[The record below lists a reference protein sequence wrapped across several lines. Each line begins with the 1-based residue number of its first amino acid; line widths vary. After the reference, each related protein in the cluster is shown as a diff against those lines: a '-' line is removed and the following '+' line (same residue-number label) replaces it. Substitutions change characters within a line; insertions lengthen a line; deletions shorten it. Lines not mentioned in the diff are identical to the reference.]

1 MEYNFSVRKRGNKWH
16 LICSYK
22 TPDGWKQKTKG
33 GFALRKEAMS
43 WKGKEALIKEIE
55 KAEAVSPAFQ
65 NITLRGFLEFYIAE
79 HPTLTYNTIINYRT
93 SIANLPQIADKP
105 IKDISLLMI
114 IGALRALQDTPG
126 RLKATRT
133 HLRTFFSSAVM
144 YNAIAKNP
152 LADYKFPKIESDK
165 ENKRLRVFTD
175 EQIADVMRRG
185 ADNEPSLLMAI
196 AAATGMRGGE
206 ILGLK
211 WSDIDF
217 ATSRLIVNK
226 QWKRIGR
233 ENGKTIYGWG
243 NVKNKNGNRTL
254 FVPPSLMRI
263 LIEYKASHP
272 INISGRIATI
282 NNAGDLRKY
291 IVRRYP
297 NHSMHDFRHTFGT
310 RLSLTCPNV
319 SILAATLG
327 DSEET
332 VVKTYLNYSEEMRKV
347 ADAHIAEMFS

>member
-16 LICSYK
+16 LVCSYK

-55 KAEAVSPAFQ
+55 KAETVSPTFS
-65 NITLRGFLEFYIAE
+65 NITLRGFLEFYIKE
-79 HPTLTYNTIINYRT
+79 HPALAYNTIINYRT

-133 HLRTFFSSAVM
+133 HLKTLFSSAVM

-152 LADYKFPKIESDK
+152 LADYKFPQIESGK

-175 EQIADVMRRG
+175 EQIADVMKHG
-185 ADNEPSLLMAI
+185 ADDEPSLIMAI

-217 ATSRLIVNK
+217 VTSRLTVNK
-226 QWKRIGR
+226 QWKRIGH
-233 ENGKTIYGWG
+233 ENGRPIYGWG
-243 NVKNKNGNRTL
+243 DVKNKNGNRTL
-254 FVPPSLMRI
+254 FVPPSLMRV
-263 LIEYKASHP
+263 LIDYKASHP
-272 INISGRIATI
+272 INITGRIATT
-282 NNAGDLRKY
+282 NSAGDLRQY
-291 IVRRYP
+291 IMRRYP

-347 ADAHIAEMFS
+347 ADTHIAEMFS

>member
-16 LICSYK
+16 LVCSYK
-22 TPDGWKQKTKG
+22 TADGWKQKTKG
-33 GFALRKEAMS
+33 GFALRKEAIS

-55 KAEAVSPAFQ
+55 KAEVVSPTFS
-65 NITLRGFLEFYIAE
+65 NITLRGFLEFYIKE
-79 HPTLTYNTIINYRT
+79 HPAFAYNTIDKYRT
-93 SIANLPQIADKP
+93 AINGLPQIADKP
-105 IKDISLLMI
+105 IKDISLLAI
-114 IGALRALQDTPG
+114 IGTLRALQNTPG
-126 RLKATRT
+126 KLKAART
-133 HLRTFFSSAVM
+133 VLKTLFSSAVM
-144 YNAIAKNP
+144 YNAVAKNP
-152 LADYKFPKIESDK
+152 LTDYKFPQIESGK

-175 EQIADVMRRG
+175 EQIADVMKHG
-185 ADNEPSLLMAI
+185 ADDEPSLIMAI

-217 ATSRLIVNK
+217 ATSRLTVNK
-226 QWKRIGR
+226 QWKRIGN
-233 ENGKTIYGWG
+233 ENGKTIFGWG

-263 LIEYKASHP
+263 LIEYKANHP

-282 NNAGDLRKY
+282 NAPGQLRDR
-291 IVRRYP
+291 ISRRYP

-327 DSEET
+327 DSEGT
-332 VVKTYLNYSEEMRKV
+332 VVKTYLNYSEEMRKA
-347 ADAHIAEMFS
+347 ADTHIAEMFS

>member
-16 LICSYK
+16 LVCSYK
-22 TPDGWKQKTKG
+22 TADGWKQKTKG
-33 GFALRKEAMS
+33 GFALRKDAMA
-43 WKGKEALIKEIE
+43 WEGKESLIKEIK
-55 KAEAVSPAFQ
+55 KAEAVSPTFQ

-79 HPTLTYNTIINYRT
+79 HPTLAYNTIATYRT
-93 SIANLPQIADKP
+93 SIDGLPYIANKP
-105 IKDISLLMI
+105 IKDISLLAI
-114 IGALRALQDTPG
+114 ISALRALQHMPG
-126 RLKATRT
+126 KLKTART
-133 HLRTFFSSAVM
+133 LLKTLFSAAVM

-152 LADYKFPKIESDK
+152 LVDYKFPQIKSDK
-165 ENKRLRVFTD
+165 ESKRLRVFTD

-185 ADNEPSLLMAI
+185 ADDEPSLIMAI
-196 AAATGMRGGE
+196 AAATGMRAGE

-217 ATSRLIVNK
+217 VASRLTVNK

-233 ENGKTIYGWG
+233 ENGKTIYGFG
-243 NVKNKNGNRTL
+243 NVKSKNGNRTL
-254 FVPPSLMRI
+254 FIPPSLMRV

-282 NNAGDLRKY
+282 DTTSSLNYR
-291 IVRRYP
+291 VETRYP

-332 VVKTYLNYSEEMRKV
+332 VVKTYLNYSEEMRK
-347 ADAHIAEMFS
+347 AAETHIAEMFS

>member
-16 LICSYK
+16 LVCSYK

-55 KAEAVSPAFQ
+55 KAEVVSPTFF
-65 NITLRGFLEFYIAE
+65 NITLRGFLEFYIKE
-79 HPTLTYNTIINYRT
+79 HPAFAYNTIDKYRT
-93 SIANLPQIADKP
+93 AINGLPQIADKP
-105 IKDISLLMI
+105 MKDISLLAI
-114 IGALRALQDTPG
+114 ISTLRALQNMPG
-126 RLKATRT
+126 KLKTART
-133 HLRTFFSSAVM
+133 VLKTLFSSAVM
-144 YNAIAKNP
+144 YNAVAKNP
-152 LADYKFPKIESDK
+152 LADYKFPQIESDK

-175 EQIADVMRRG
+175 EQIADVMKHG
-185 ADNEPSLLMAI
+185 ADDEPSLIMAI

-217 ATSRLIVNK
+217 ATSRLTVNK
-226 QWKRIGR
+226 QWKRIGN
-233 ENGKTIYGWG
+233 ENGKTIFGWG

-263 LIEYKASHP
+263 LIEYKANHP
-272 INISGRIATI
+272 INISGRITTI
-282 NNAGDLRKY
+282 NTPGQLRDR
-291 IVRRYP
+291 ISQRYP

-332 VVKTYLNYSEEMRKV
+332 VVKTYLNYSEEMRK
-347 ADAHIAEMFS
+347 AAETHIAEMFS

>member
-33 GFALRKEAMS
+33 GFALRKDALS
-43 WKGKEALIKEIE
+43 WEGKEALIKEI
-55 KAEAVSPAFQ
+55 KNAEAVSPTFQ
-65 NITLRGFLEFYIAE
+65 NITLRGFLEFYIKE
-79 HPTLTYNTIINYRT
+79 HPTLAYNTMINYRT
-93 SIANLPQIADKP
+93 SVASLPQIADKP
-105 IKDISLLMI
+105 IKDISLLTI
-114 IGALRALQDTPG
+114 ISALRTLQNMPG
-126 RLKATRT
+126 SLKAARILLKT
-133 HLRTFFSSAVM
+133 LFSSAVM

-152 LADYKFPKIESDK
+152 LVDYKFPKIENDK

-175 EQIADVMRRG
+175 EQIADVMKHG
-185 ADNEPSLLMAI
+185 ADDEPSLLMAI

-217 ATSRLIVNK
+217 ITNRLTVNK

-233 ENGKTIYGWG
+233 KNGKTVYGWG
-243 NVKNKNGNRTL
+243 TVKNKNGNRTL
-254 FVPPSLMRI
+254 FVPPSLMRV
-263 LIEYKASHP
+263 LIEYKAKHP

-282 NNAGDLRKY
+282 NNAGDLRQY
-291 IVRRYP
+291 INRRYP

-310 RLSLTCPNV
+310 RLSLSCPNV

-347 ADAHIAEMFS
+347 ADTHIAEMFS